1 MKKTILLSLMA
12 SSLLAEDDGVFM
24 SVGYQIGEAAQMVKN
39 TGEIQKVSNAYENLN
54 NLLTRYNELKQTASS
69 TNSSTAQA
77 VDNLKE
83 SASRLKTTPN
93 TANQAVSSA
102 LSSAVAMW
110 QVIAS
115 NLANN
120 SLPTDK
126 YNEINTISQSL
137 QNTLENKNTANNNI
151 TIENDYEQL
160 LTQASTIISTLQS
173 QCPGIDGGNGKP
185 WGINAS
191 GNACNIFGSTF
202 SAINSMINSAKKA
215 AEQAR
220 RTAPE
225 GPNQQSAFNSM
236 INSAKKAAEQA
247 RRTAPEGPN
256 QQSAFTDADFTKN
269 LNQVSSVI
277 NDTISYLKGD
287 NLATIYNT
295 LQKTPDSKGFHSLV
309 SRSSYSYSLNE
320 TKYSE
325 FQTTTKEFG
334 HNPFRSVGLINSQ
347 SNNGAMNGVG
357 VQLGY
362 KQFFGKN
369 KFFGI
374 RYYAFFDYNHAYI
387 KSNFFNSASNVF
399 TYGAGSDLLLNF
411 INGGSDKNRKVS
423 FGIFGGIA
431 LAGTTWLNNQ
441 SANLKI
447 TNSAYSAKINN
458 TNFQFLF
465 NTGLRLQ
472 GIHHGVELGVKIPTI
487 NTNYYSFMGAK
498 LAFRRLYSVYFNYV
512 LAY

>member
-54 NLLTRYNELKQTASS
+54 NLLTRYNELKQTASN

-77 VDNLKE
+77 IDNLKE
-83 SASRLKTTPN
+83 SANRLKTTPN

-120 SLPTDK
+120 SLPTSEYEK
-126 YNEINTISQSL
+126 LKATSQLL
-137 QNTLENKNTANNNI
+137 QNTLENKNTANNNT
-151 TIENDYEQL
+151 TIENDYDQL
-160 LTQASTIISTLQS
+160 LTQAKTIISTLQS

-191 GNACNIFGSTF
+191 GNACNIFGNTF
-202 SAINSMINSAKKA
+202 NAINSMIDSAKKA
-215 AEQAR
+215 AAESR
-220 RTAPE
+220 RTSDPSQ
-225 GPNQQSAFNSM
+225 GTNQPN
-236 INSAKKAAEQA
+236 
-247 RRTAPEGPN
+247 T
-256 QQSAFTDADFTKN
+256 FTNADFNKN

-277 NDTISYLKGD
+277 NDTISYLKGE

-295 LQKTPDSKGFHSLV
+295 LQKTPGSKGFQSLV

-334 HNPFRSVGLINSQ
+334 NNPFRSVGLINSQ

-411 INGGSDKNRKVS
+411 INGGSDKNRKIS

-431 LAGTTWLNNQ
+431 LAGTTWLNSQ
-441 SANLKI
+441 FVNLKTTTSI
-447 TNSAYSAKINN
+447 YSAKINN

>member
-12 SSLLAEDDGVFM
+12 SFLLAEDDGVFM

-54 NLLTRYNELKQTASS
+54 NLLTRYNELKQTASN

-77 VDNLKE
+77 INNLKE
-83 SASRLKTTPN
+83 SANRLKTTPN

-102 LSSAVAMW
+102 LSSAVGMW

-120 SLPTDK
+120 SLPTSEYDK
-126 YNEINTISQSL
+126 INAISQLL
-137 QNTLENKNTANNNI
+137 QNTLENKNNDL
-151 TIENDYEQL
+151 TIGNDYDHL
-160 LTQASTIISTLQS
+160 LTQASTIINTLQS

-191 GNACNIFGSTF
+191 GNACNIFGNTF
-202 SAINSMINSAKKA
+202 NAITSMIDSAKKA
-215 AEQAR
+215 AAESR
-220 RTAPE
+220 RTNDPS
-225 GPNQQSAFNSM
+225 QD
-236 INSAKKAAEQA
+236 
-247 RRTAPEGPN
+247 TN
-256 QQSAFTDADFTKN
+256 QQSAFTDANFTKN

-277 NDTISYLKGD
+277 NDTISYLKGE
-287 NLATIYNT
+287 NLETIYNT
-295 LQKTPDSKGFHSLV
+295 LQKTPGSKGFQSLV

-320 TKYSE
+320 TQYSE

-411 INGGSDKNRKVS
+411 INGGSDKNRKIS

-431 LAGTTWLNNQ
+431 LAGTTWLNSQ

-447 TNSAYSAKINN
+447 TNSAYNAKINN

>member
-12 SSLLAEDDGVFM
+12 SSLLAENDGVFM
-24 SVGYQIGEAAQMVKN
+24 SVGYQIGEAVQQVKN

-54 NLLTRYNELKQTASS
+54 NLLTRYNELKQTASN
-69 TNSSTAQA
+69 TDSSTTQA
-77 VDNLKE
+77 INNLKE

-93 TANQAVSSA
+93 SANQAVSSA
-102 LSSAVAMW
+102 LSSAVGMW

-115 NLANN
+115 NLA
-120 SLPTDK
+120 SGTLPTDK
-126 YNEINTISQSL
+126 YNQINTISQLL
-137 QNTLENKNTANNNI
+137 QNTLENKNNNL
-151 TIENDYEQL
+151 TIADDYDHL

-191 GNACNIFGSTF
+191 GNACAIFGNTF
-202 SAINSMINSAKKA
+202 SAINSMIDSAKKA
-215 AEQAR
+215 AADAR
-220 RTAPE
+220 RTATE
-225 GPNQQSAFNSM
+225 GLNQPN
-236 INSAKKAAEQA
+236 
-247 RRTAPEGPN
+247 
-256 QQSAFTDADFTKN
+256 AFTDADFNKN

-277 NDTISYLKGD
+277 DDTISYLKGD
-287 NLATIYNT
+287 NLETIYNT

-320 TKYSE
+320 TQYSQ

>member
-1 MKKTILLSLMA
+1 MKKTILLSLIA
-12 SSLLAEDDGVFM
+12 SSLLAENDGVFM
-24 SVGYQIGEAAQMVKN
+24 SVGYQIGEAVQQVKN

-54 NLLTRYNELKQTASS
+54 NLLTRYNELKQTASN

-77 VDNLKE
+77 IDNLKE

-93 TANQAVSSA
+93 SANQAVSQA

-110 QVIAS
+110 QVITS
-115 NLANN
+115 NLA
-120 SLPTDK
+120 SGTLPTDK
-126 YNEINTISQSL
+126 YNEINAISQLL
-137 QNTLENKNTANNNI
+137 QNTLENKNNDL
-151 TIENDYEQL
+151 TIANDYEHL
-160 LTQASTIISTLQS
+160 LTQASTIINTLQS

-191 GNACNIFGSTF
+191 GNACAIFGNTF
-202 SAINSMINSAKKA
+202 NAITSMIDSAKKA
-215 AEQAR
+215 AADAR
-220 RTAPE
+220 RTDPE
-225 GPNQQSAFNSM
+225 NPNQ
-236 INSAKKAAEQA
+236 
-247 RRTAPEGPN
+247 P
-256 QQSAFTDADFTKN
+256 SAFTNPDFTKN

-320 TKYSE
+320 TQYSE

>member
-12 SSLLAEDDGVFM
+12 SSLLAENDGVFM

-54 NLLTRYNELKQTASS
+54 NLLTRYNELKQTASN
-69 TNSSTAQA
+69 TDSSTAQA
-77 VDNLKE
+77 INNLKE
-83 SASRLKTTPN
+83 SANRLKTTPN

-110 QVIAS
+110 QVISS

-120 SLPTDK
+120 SLSDSEYEKLKAT
-126 YNEINTISQSL
+126 SQLL
-137 QNTLENKNTANNNI
+137 QNTLENTANNNT
-151 TIENDYEQL
+151 TIENDASKL
-160 LTQASTIISTLQS
+160 LDDAKTIISTLQS

-191 GNACNIFGSTF
+191 GNACTIFGNTF
-202 SAINSMINSAKKA
+202 SAINSMIDSAKKA
-215 AEQAR
+215 AAESRKTNDPSQG
-220 RTAPE
+220 TNQ
-225 GPNQQSAFNSM
+225 PN
-236 INSAKKAAEQA
+236 
-247 RRTAPEGPN
+247 
-256 QQSAFTDADFTKN
+256 AFTNADFNKN

-277 NDTISYLKGD
+277 NDTISYLKGE

-295 LQKTPDSKGFHSLV
+295 LQKTPGSKGFQSLV
-309 SRSSYSYSLNE
+309 SRSSYSYSLNQ
-320 TKYSE
+320 TQYSE

-334 HNPFRSVGLINSQ
+334 NNPFRSVGLINSQ

-411 INGGSDKNRKVS
+411 INGGSDKNRKIS

>member
-39 TGEIQKVSNAYENLN
+39 TGEIQKISNAYENLN
-54 NLLTRYNELKQTASS
+54 NLLTRYNELKQTASN

-77 VDNLKE
+77 IDNLKE
-83 SASRLKTTPN
+83 SANRLKTTPN

-120 SLPTDK
+120 SLSASEYEKLKAT
-126 YNEINTISQSL
+126 SQLL
-137 QNTLENKNTANNNI
+137 QNTLENKNTANNNT
-151 TIENDYEQL
+151 TIENDYGQL
-160 LTQASTIISTLQS
+160 LDDAKTIISTLQS

-191 GNACNIFGSTF
+191 GNACNIFGNTF
-202 SAINSMINSAKKA
+202 NAINSMIDSAKKA
-215 AEQAR
+215 AAGAR
-220 RTAPE
+220 RTSPD
-225 GPNQQSAFNSM
+225 NQNTPTAINPDFN
-236 INSAKKAAEQA
+236 
-247 RRTAPEGPN
+247 
-256 QQSAFTDADFTKN
+256 KN

-277 NDTISYLKGD
+277 NDTISYLKGE

-295 LQKTPDSKGFHSLV
+295 LQKTPGSKGFQSLV

-334 HNPFRSVGLINSQ
+334 NNPFRSVGLINSQ

-411 INGGSDKNRKVS
+411 INGGSDKNRKIS

-431 LAGTTWLNNQ
+431 LAGTTWLNSQ

>member
-12 SSLLAEDDGVFM
+12 SSLLAENDGVFM
-24 SVGYQIGEAAQMVKN
+24 SVGYQIGEAVQQVKN

-54 NLLTRYNELKQTASS
+54 NLLTRYNELKQTASN

-77 VDNLKE
+77 INNLKE

-115 NLANN
+115 NLA
-120 SLPTDK
+120 SGTLPTSE
-126 YNEINTISQSL
+126 YNQINAISQLL
-137 QNTLENKNTANNNI
+137 QNTLEKNNDLK
-151 TIENDYEQL
+151 IENDYEHL
-160 LTQASTIISTLQS
+160 LTQASTIITTLQT

-191 GNACNIFGSTF
+191 GNACTIFGSTF
-202 SAINSMINSAKKA
+202 SAITSMIDSAKKA
-215 AEQAR
+215 AAQSR

-225 GPNQQSAFNSM
+225 GLNQQN
-236 INSAKKAAEQA
+236 
-247 RRTAPEGPN
+247 
-256 QQSAFTDADFTKN
+256 AFTNADFTKN

-277 NDTISYLKGD
+277 DDTISYLKGD

-295 LQKTPDSKGFHSLV
+295 LQKTPDSKGFQSLV

-320 TKYSE
+320 TQYSQ

-431 LAGTTWLNNQ
+431 LAGTTWLNSQ
-441 SANLKI
+441 LVNLKTTTSI
-447 TNSAYSAKINN
+447 YNAKINN

-498 LAFRRLYSVYFNYV
+498 LAYRRLYSVYFNYV

>member
-12 SSLLAEDDGVFM
+12 SSLLAENDGVFM
-24 SVGYQIGEAAQMVKN
+24 SVGYQIGEAVQQVKN

-54 NLLTRYNELKQTASS
+54 NLLTRYNELKQTASN
-69 TNSSTAQA
+69 TDSSTAQA
-77 VDNLKE
+77 INNLKE
-83 SASRLKTTPN
+83 SANRLKTTPN
-93 TANQAVSSA
+93 STNQAVSSA

-115 NLANN
+115 NLANGT
-120 SLPTDK
+120 LPTDK

-137 QNTLENKNTANNNI
+137 QNTLENKNTANNNT
-151 TIENDYEQL
+151 TIENDYDQL
-160 LTQASTIISTLQS
+160 LTQASTIINTLQS

-191 GNACNIFGSTF
+191 GNACNIFGNTF
-202 SAINSMINSAKKA
+202 NAITSMIDSAKKA
-215 AEQAR
+215 AAESR
-220 RTAPE
+220 RTNDPSQ
-225 GPNQQSAFNSM
+225 GTNQPN
-236 INSAKKAAEQA
+236 
-247 RRTAPEGPN
+247 T
-256 QQSAFTDADFTKN
+256 FTDADFNKN

-277 NDTISYLKGD
+277 NDTISYLKGE

-295 LQKTPDSKGFHSLV
+295 LQKTPGSKGFQSLV

-320 TKYSE
+320 TQYSE

-334 HNPFRSVGLINSQ
+334 NNPFRSVGLINSQ

-411 INGGSDKNRKVS
+411 INGGSNQNRKVS

-431 LAGTTWLNNQ
+431 LAGTTWLNSQ
-441 SANLKI
+441 SVNLKTTTSI
-447 TNSAYSAKINN
+447 YNAKINN

>member
-1 MKKTILLSLMA
+1 MKKTILLPLMA
-12 SSLLAEDDGVFM
+12 SSLLAENDGVFM
-24 SVGYQIGEAAQMVKN
+24 SVGYQIGEAVQQVKN

-54 NLLTRYNELKQTASS
+54 NLLTRYNELKQTASN
-69 TNSSTAQA
+69 TNSSTTQA
-77 VDNLKE
+77 IDNLKE

-102 LSSAVAMW
+102 LSSAVGMW
-110 QVIAS
+110 QVVAS

-120 SLPTDK
+120 SLPTSEYEK
-126 YNEINTISQSL
+126 LKATSQLL
-137 QNTLENKNTANNNI
+137 QNTLENKNNDL
-151 TIENDYEQL
+151 TIRNDYEHL

-191 GNACNIFGSTF
+191 GNACTIFGNTF
-202 SAINSMINSAKKA
+202 NAITSMIDSAKKA
-215 AEQAR
+215 AEQFR
-220 RTAPE
+220 RTDPSQGA
-225 GPNQQSAFNSM
+225 
-236 INSAKKAAEQA
+236 
-247 RRTAPEGPN
+247 N
-256 QQSAFTDADFTKN
+256 QQSAFTDANFTKN

-277 NDTISYLKGD
+277 NDTISYLKGE
-287 NLATIYNT
+287 NLETIYNT
-295 LQKTPDSKGFHSLV
+295 LQKTPGSKGLNLV

-320 TKYSE
+320 TQYSQ

-441 SANLKI
+441 SANLKTTTSI
-447 TNSAYSAKINN
+447 YNAKINN

>member
-1 MKKTILLSLMA
+1 MKKTILLSLMV
-12 SSLLAEDDGVFM
+12 SSLFAEDDGAYM

-69 TNSSTAQA
+69 TNSSTTQA
-77 VDNLKE
+77 IDNLEK
-83 SASRLKTTPN
+83 SASRLKMTPN

-102 LSSAVAMW
+102 LSSAVGMW

-120 SLPTDK
+120 SLSTSEYEK
-126 YNEINTISQSL
+126 LKATSQLL
-137 QNTLENKNTANNNI
+137 QNTLENKNNELK
-151 TIENDYEQL
+151 IENDYDQL
-160 LTQASTIISTLQS
+160 LTQASTIINTLQS
-173 QCPGIDGGNGKP
+173 QCPGVDGGNGKP

-191 GNACNIFGSTF
+191 GNACAIFGNTF
-202 SAINSMINSAKKA
+202 NAINSMIDSAKKA
-215 AEQAR
+215 AAEAR
-220 RTAPE
+220 RTSPE
-225 GPNQQSAFNSM
+225 GPNQQN
-236 INSAKKAAEQA
+236 
-247 RRTAPEGPN
+247 
-256 QQSAFTDADFTKN
+256 AFTNADFNKN

-287 NLATIYNT
+287 NLETIYNT
-295 LQKTPDSKGFHSLV
+295 IQKTPNSKGFQSLV

-320 TKYSE
+320 TQYSQ

-374 RYYAFFDYNHAYI
+374 RYYGFFDYNYAYI

-411 INGGSDKNRKVS
+411 INGGSDRNRKVS

-472 GIHHGVELGVKIPTI
+472 GIHHGIELGVKIPTI

-498 LAFRRLYSVYFNYV
+498 LAYRRLYSLYLNYV

>member
-1 MKKTILLSLMA
+1 MKKTILLSLVA
-12 SSLLAEDDGVFM
+12 SSLFAENDGVFM

-39 TGEIQKVSNAYENLN
+39 TGEIQKLSDTYENLD
-54 NLLTRYNELKQTASS
+54 NLLTRYNELKQTATNTDSS
-69 TNSSTAQA
+69 TTQA
-77 VDNLKE
+77 INNLKE
-83 SASRLKTTPN
+83 SADRLKTTPN

-102 LSSAVAMW
+102 LSSAVGMW

-115 NLANN
+115 NLA
-120 SLPTDK
+120 SGTLPTSE
-126 YNEINTISQSL
+126 YNKINAISQLL
-137 QNTLENKNTANNNI
+137 QNTLENKSNDLK
-151 TIENDYEQL
+151 IENDYDKL
-160 LTQASTIISTLQS
+160 LTDAKTIINTLQS
-173 QCPGIDGGNGKP
+173 QCPGVDGGNGAP

-191 GNACNIFGSTF
+191 GNACNIFGNTF
-202 SAINSMINSAKKA
+202 SAINSMIDSAKEA
-215 AEQAR
+215 AAQAR
-220 RTAPE
+220 RNNPE
-225 GPNQQSAFNSM
+225 GPNQQN
-236 INSAKKAAEQA
+236 
-247 RRTAPEGPN
+247 
-256 QQSAFTDADFTKN
+256 AFTNADFTKN

-287 NLATIYNT
+287 NLETIYNT
-295 LQKTPDSKGFHSLV
+295 IQKSPNSKGFQSLV

-320 TKYSE
+320 TQYSQ

-347 SNNGAMNGVG
+347 TNNGAMNGVG

-411 INGGSDKNRKVS
+411 INGGSDQNRKIS

-431 LAGTTWLNNQ
+431 LAGTTWLNSQ
-441 SANLKI
+441 FVNLKTT
-447 TNSAYSAKINN
+447 TNIYSAKINN

-472 GIHHGVELGVKIPTI
+472 GIHHGIELGVKIPTI
-487 NTNYYSFMGAK
+487 NTNYYSFLGAK
-498 LAFRRLYSVYFNYV
+498 LAYRRLYSVYLNYF

>member
-12 SSLLAEDDGVFM
+12 SSLFAEDDGAFM
-24 SVGYQIGEAAQMVKN
+24 SVGYQIGEAVQMVKN

-54 NLLTRYNELKQTASS
+54 NLLTRYNELKQTASN
-69 TNSSTAQA
+69 TDSSTTQA
-77 VDNLKE
+77 IDNLKE

-93 TANQAVSSA
+93 TAKEAVSSA
-102 LSSAVAMW
+102 LSSAVGMW

-115 NLANN
+115 NLA
-120 SLPTDK
+120 SGTLPTDK
-126 YNEINTISQSL
+126 YNQINAISQLL
-137 QNTLENKNTANNNI
+137 QNTLENKNNDLK
-151 TIENDYEQL
+151 IENDYDHL
-160 LTQASTIISTLQS
+160 LTQASTIITTLQS
-173 QCPGIDGGNGKP
+173 QCPGVDGGNGKP

-191 GNACNIFGSTF
+191 GNACAIFGNTF
-202 SAINSMINSAKKA
+202 SAINSMIDSAKKA
-215 AEQAR
+215 A
-220 RTAPE
+220 
-225 GPNQQSAFNSM
+225 
-236 INSAKKAAEQA
+236 AEA

-256 QQSAFTDADFTKN
+256 QQSAFTNTDFNKN

-287 NLATIYNT
+287 NLETIYNT
-295 LQKTPDSKGFHSLV
+295 IQKTPNSKGFHSLV

-320 TKYSE
+320 TQYSQ

-374 RYYAFFDYNHAYI
+374 RYYAFFDYNYAYI

-399 TYGAGSDLLLNF
+399 TYGASSDLLLNF

-441 SANLKI
+441 SANLKT

-472 GIHHGVELGVKIPTI
+472 GIHHGIELGVKIPTI

-498 LAFRRLYSVYFNYV
+498 LAYRRLYSLYLNYV

>member
-1 MKKTILLSLMA
+1 MKKKILLSLMA
-12 SSLLAEDDGVFM
+12 SSLLAENDGVFM

-54 NLLTRYNELKQTASS
+54 NLLTRYNELKQTASN
-69 TNSSTAQA
+69 TNSNTAQA
-77 VDNLKE
+77 INNLKE

-93 TANQAVSSA
+93 SANQAVSSA
-102 LSSAVAMW
+102 LSSAVGMW

-115 NLANN
+115 NLA
-120 SLPTDK
+120 SGTLPTSE
-126 YNEINTISQSL
+126 YNQINAISQLL
-137 QNTLENKNTANNNI
+137 QNTLENKNNNL
-151 TIENDYEQL
+151 TIANDYDQL

-191 GNACNIFGSTF
+191 GNACAIFGNTF
-202 SAINSMINSAKKA
+202 NAINSMIDSAKKA
-215 AEQAR
+215 AAEAR
-220 RTAPE
+220 RT
-225 GPNQQSAFNSM
+225 GPDNQNTPTA
-236 INSAKKAAEQA
+236 IN
-247 RRTAPEGPN
+247 
-256 QQSAFTDADFTKN
+256 ADFNKN

-295 LQKTPDSKGFHSLV
+295 LQKTPDSKGFQSLV

-320 TKYSE
+320 TQYSE

-347 SNNGAMNGVG
+347 INNGAMNGVG

-431 LAGTTWLNNQ
+431 LAGTTWLNSQ
-441 SANLKI
+441 LVNLKTTTSI
-447 TNSAYSAKINN
+447 YNAKINN

-498 LAFRRLYSVYFNYV
+498 LAYRRLYSVYFNYV

>member
-1 MKKTILLSLMA
+1 MKKTILLPLMA
-12 SSLLAEDDGVFM
+12 SSLLAENDGVFM
-24 SVGYQIGEAAQMVKN
+24 SVGYQIGEAVQQVKN

-54 NLLTRYNELKQTASS
+54 NLLTRYNELKQTASN
-69 TNSSTAQA
+69 TNSSTTQA
-77 VDNLKE
+77 IDNLKE
-83 SASRLKTTPN
+83 SASRLKTNPN

-115 NLANN
+115 NLANGT
-120 SLPTDK
+120 LPTDK
-126 YNEINTISQSL
+126 YNEINAISQLL
-137 QNTLENKNTANNNI
+137 QNTLENKNTANNNT
-151 TIENDYEQL
+151 TIDNDYDQL
-160 LTQASTIISTLQS
+160 LGQASTIISTLQS

-191 GNACNIFGSTF
+191 GNACAIFGNTF
-202 SAINSMINSAKKA
+202 SAINSMIDSAKKA
-215 AEQAR
+215 AAEAR
-220 RTAPE
+220 RTNDPSQGA
-225 GPNQQSAFNSM
+225 NQQNAFN
-236 INSAKKAAEQA
+236 N
-247 RRTAPEGPN
+247 
-256 QQSAFTDADFTKN
+256 ADFNKN

-295 LQKTPDSKGFHSLV
+295 FQKTPGSKGFQGLV

-320 TKYSE
+320 TKYSQ

-441 SANLKI
+441 SANLKTTTSI
-447 TNSAYSAKINN
+447 YSAKINN

-498 LAFRRLYSVYFNYV
+498 LAYRRLYSVYFNYV

>member
-24 SVGYQIGEAAQMVKN
+24 SVGYQIGEAVQQVKN

-54 NLLTRYNELKQTASS
+54 NLLTRYNELKQTASN
-69 TNSSTAQA
+69 TDSSTAQA
-77 VDNLKE
+77 IDNLKE

-102 LSSAVAMW
+102 LSSAVGMW

-120 SLPTDK
+120 SLSTSEYDK
-126 YNEINTISQSL
+126 INAISQLL
-137 QNTLENKNTANNNI
+137 QNTLENKNNDL
-151 TIENDYEQL
+151 TIGNDYEHL
-160 LTQASTIISTLQS
+160 LTQAGTIITTLQS
-173 QCPGIDGGNGKP
+173 QCPSVDGGNGKP

-191 GNACNIFGSTF
+191 GNACAIFGNTF
-202 SAINSMINSAKKA
+202 NAITSMIDSAKKA
-215 AEQAR
+215 AAEAR

-225 GPNQQSAFNSM
+225 SPNQQSAFN
-236 INSAKKAAEQA
+236 N
-247 RRTAPEGPN
+247 
-256 QQSAFTDADFTKN
+256 ADFTKN

-287 NLATIYNT
+287 NLETIYNT
-295 LQKTPDSKGFHSLV
+295 IQKTPNSKGFQSLV

-320 TKYSE
+320 TQYSQ

-374 RYYAFFDYNHAYI
+374 RYYGFFDYNYAYI

-411 INGGSDKNRKVS
+411 INGGSDRNRKVS

-472 GIHHGVELGVKIPTI
+472 GIHHGIELGVKIPTI

-498 LAFRRLYSVYFNYV
+498 LAYRRLYSLYLNYV

>member
-12 SSLLAEDDGVFM
+12 SSLLAEDDGAYM

-54 NLLTRYNELKQTASS
+54 NLLTRYNELKQTASN
-69 TNSSTAQA
+69 TDSSTAQA
-77 VDNLKE
+77 IDNLKE

-102 LSSAVAMW
+102 LSSAVGMW

-120 SLPTDK
+120 SLSTSEYDK
-126 YNEINTISQSL
+126 INAISQLL
-137 QNTLENKNTANNNI
+137 QNTLENKNNDLK
-151 TIENDYEQL
+151 IENDYDHL
-160 LTQASTIISTLQS
+160 LTQASTIINTLQS

-191 GNACNIFGSTF
+191 GNACNIFGNTF
-202 SAINSMINSAKKA
+202 SAINSMIDSAKKA
-215 AEQAR
+215 AAEAR
-220 RTAPE
+220 RTDPSQ
-225 GPNQQSAFNSM
+225 PQNQQN
-236 INSAKKAAEQA
+236 
-247 RRTAPEGPN
+247 
-256 QQSAFTDADFTKN
+256 AFTNADFNKN

-287 NLATIYNT
+287 NLETIYNT
-295 LQKTPDSKGFHSLV
+295 IQKTPNSKGFQSLV

-320 TKYSE
+320 TQYSQ

-374 RYYAFFDYNHAYI
+374 RYYGFFDYNYAYI

-411 INGGSDKNRKVS
+411 INGGSDRNRKVS

-472 GIHHGVELGVKIPTI
+472 GIHHGIELGVKIPTI

-498 LAFRRLYSVYFNYV
+498 LAYRRLYSLYLNYV

>member
-1 MKKTILLSLMA
+1 MKKTILLSLVA
-12 SSLLAEDDGVFM
+12 SSLFAENDGVFM

-39 TGEIQKVSNAYENLN
+39 TGEIQKLSDTYENLD
-54 NLLTRYNELKQTASS
+54 NLLTRYNELKQTATNTDSS
-69 TNSSTAQA
+69 TTQA
-77 VDNLKE
+77 INNLKQ
-83 SASRLKTTPN
+83 SADRLKTTPN

-102 LSSAVAMW
+102 LSSAVGMW

-115 NLANN
+115 NLA
-120 SLPTDK
+120 SGTLPTNK
-126 YNEINTISQSL
+126 YNEINAISQLL
-137 QNTLENKNTANNNI
+137 QNTLENKNNNL
-151 TIENDYEQL
+151 TIANDYEHL
-160 LTQASTIISTLQS
+160 LSQAKTIISTLQS
-173 QCPGIDGGNGKP
+173 QCPGVDGGNGTP

-191 GNACNIFGSTF
+191 GNACNIFNNTF
-202 SAINSMINSAKKA
+202 NAINSMIDSAKEA
-215 AEQAR
+215 AAKAR
-220 RTAPE
+220 RDNPE
-225 GPNQQSAFNSM
+225 NPNQQSTA
-236 INSAKKAAEQA
+236 IN
-247 RRTAPEGPN
+247 P
-256 QQSAFTDADFTKN
+256 DFTKN

-320 TKYSE
+320 TQYSQ

-347 SNNGAMNGVG
+347 TNNGAMNGVG

-411 INGGSDKNRKVS
+411 INGGSDQNRKVS

-431 LAGTTWLNNQ
+431 LAGTTWLNSQ
-441 SANLKI
+441 FVNLKTT
-447 TNSAYSAKINN
+447 TNIYNAKINN

-472 GIHHGVELGVKIPTI
+472 GIHHGIELGVKIPTI
-487 NTNYYSFMGAK
+487 NTNYYSFLGAK
-498 LAFRRLYSVYFNYV
+498 LAYRRLYSVYLNYV

>member
-12 SSLLAEDDGVFM
+12 SSLLAENDGVFM
-24 SVGYQIGEAAQMVKN
+24 SVGYQIGEAVQQVKN

-54 NLLTRYNELKQTASS
+54 NLLTRYNELKQTASN

-77 VDNLKE
+77 INNLKE
-83 SASRLKTTPN
+83 SANRLKTTPN
-93 TANQAVSSA
+93 SANQAVSSA
-102 LSSAVAMW
+102 LSSAVGMW

-115 NLANN
+115 NLANGT
-120 SLPTDK
+120 LPTDK
-126 YNEINTISQSL
+126 YNQINAISQLL
-137 QNTLENKNTANNNI
+137 QNTLENKNNEL
-151 TIENDYEQL
+151 TIGNDYDQL
-160 LTQASTIISTLQS
+160 LTQASAIISTLQS

-191 GNACNIFGSTF
+191 GNACTIFGNTF
-202 SAINSMINSAKKA
+202 NAINSMISSAKEA
-215 AEQAR
+215 AAQSR
-220 RTAPE
+220 RTNPE
-225 GPNQQSAFNSM
+225 NLNQPN
-236 INSAKKAAEQA
+236 
-247 RRTAPEGPN
+247 
-256 QQSAFTDADFTKN
+256 AFTNADFNKN

-287 NLATIYNT
+287 NLETIYNT

-320 TKYSE
+320 TQYSQ

-423 FGIFGGIA
+423 FWHFWRHRISGNDMA
-431 LAGTTWLNNQ
+431 
-441 SANLKI
+441 
-447 TNSAYSAKINN
+447 
-458 TNFQFLF
+458 
-465 NTGLRLQ
+465 
-472 GIHHGVELGVKIPTI
+472 
-487 NTNYYSFMGAK
+487 
-498 LAFRRLYSVYFNYV
+498 
-512 LAY
+512 

>member
-1 MKKTILLSLMA
+1 MKKTILLSLMI
-12 SSLLAEDDGVFM
+12 SSLFAEDDGAYM

-54 NLLTRYNELKQTASS
+54 NLLTRYNELKQTASN
-69 TNSSTAQA
+69 TDSSTAQA
-77 VDNLKE
+77 IDNLKE

-102 LSSAVAMW
+102 LSSAVGMW

-126 YNEINTISQSL
+126 YNEINAISQLL
-137 QNTLENKNTANNNI
+137 QNTLENKNNDL
-151 TIENDYEQL
+151 TIGNDYDHL
-160 LTQASTIISTLQS
+160 LTQASTIINTLQT

-191 GNACNIFGSTF
+191 GNACTIFGSTF
-202 SAINSMINSAKKA
+202 NAITSMIDSAKKA
-215 AEQAR
+215 AAESR
-220 RTAPE
+220 RT
-225 GPNQQSAFNSM
+225 GPDNQNTPTA
-236 INSAKKAAEQA
+236 IN
-247 RRTAPEGPN
+247 P
-256 QQSAFTDADFTKN
+256 DFTKN

-320 TKYSE
+320 TQYSQ

-441 SANLKI
+441 SANLKT
-447 TNSAYSAKINN
+447 TNSTYSAKINN

-472 GIHHGVELGVKIPTI
+472 GIHHGIELGVKIPTI

-498 LAFRRLYSVYFNYV
+498 LTYRRLYSLYLNYV

>member
-12 SSLLAEDDGVFM
+12 SSLLAENDGVFM
-24 SVGYQIGEAAQMVKN
+24 SVGYQIGEAVQMVKN

-54 NLLTRYNELKQTASS
+54 NLLTRYNELKQTASN
-69 TNSSTAQA
+69 TDSSTAQA
-77 VDNLKE
+77 IDNLKE
-83 SASRLKTTPN
+83 SANRLKTTPN
-93 TANQAVSSA
+93 NANQAVSSA
-102 LSSAVAMW
+102 LSSAVGMW

-115 NLANN
+115 NLANGT
-120 SLPTDK
+120 LPASEYKKLKAT
-126 YNEINTISQSL
+126 SQLL
-137 QNTLENKNTANNNI
+137 QNTLENKNTANNNT
-151 TIENDYEQL
+151 TIENDYDQL
-160 LTQASTIISTLQS
+160 LTQAKTIISTLQS

-191 GNACNIFGSTF
+191 GNACTIFGNTF
-202 SAINSMINSAKKA
+202 NAINSMIDSAKKA
-215 AEQAR
+215 AEQFR
-220 RTAPE
+220 RTD
-225 GPNQQSAFNSM
+225 PNQP
-236 INSAKKAAEQA
+236 K
-247 RRTAPEGPN
+247 N
-256 QQSAFTDADFTKN
+256 QQNASPVIDDNFTKN

-295 LQKTPDSKGFHSLV
+295 LQKTPGSKGFQSLV

-334 HNPFRSVGLINSQ
+334 NNPFRSVGLINSQ

-411 INGGSDKNRKVS
+411 INGGSDKNRKIS

-431 LAGTTWLNNQ
+431 LAGTTWLNSQ

>member
-12 SSLLAEDDGVFM
+12 SSLLAENDGVFM
-24 SVGYQIGEAAQMVKN
+24 SVGYQIGEAVQQVKN

-54 NLLTRYNELKQTASS
+54 NLLTRYNELKQTASN

-77 VDNLKE
+77 INNLKE

-102 LSSAVAMW
+102 LSSAVGMW

-115 NLANN
+115 NLANGT
-120 SLPTDK
+120 LPTSEYEK
-126 YNEINTISQSL
+126 LKATSQLL
-137 QNTLENKNTANNNI
+137 QNTLENKNNNL
-151 TIENDYEQL
+151 TIGNDYEQL
-160 LTQASTIISTLQS
+160 LTQASTIINTLQN

-191 GNACNIFGSTF
+191 GNACNIFGNTF
-202 SAINSMINSAKKA
+202 SAITSMIDSAKKA
-215 AEQAR
+215 AAESR
-220 RTAPE
+220 RTNDPSQDT
-225 GPNQQSAFNSM
+225 NQQSV
-236 INSAKKAAEQA
+236 
-247 RRTAPEGPN
+247 
-256 QQSAFTDADFTKN
+256 FTDANFTKN

-277 NDTISYLKGD
+277 NDTISYLKGE

-295 LQKTPDSKGFHSLV
+295 LQKTPGSKGFQSLV

-320 TKYSE
+320 TQYSE

-334 HNPFRSVGLINSQ
+334 NNPFRSVGLINSQ

-411 INGGSDKNRKVS
+411 INGGSDKNRKIS

-431 LAGTTWLNNQ
+431 LAGTTWLNSQ
-441 SANLKI
+441 FVNLKTTTSI
-447 TNSAYSAKINN
+447 YNAKINN

>member
-1 MKKTILLSLMA
+1 MKKTILLPLMA
-12 SSLLAEDDGVFM
+12 SSLLAENDGVFM
-24 SVGYQIGEAAQMVKN
+24 SVGYQIGEAVQQVKN

-54 NLLTRYNELKQTASS
+54 NLLTRYNELKQTASN

-77 VDNLKE
+77 IDNLKE

-93 TANQAVSSA
+93 SANQAVSSA
-102 LSSAVAMW
+102 LSSAVGMW

-115 NLANN
+115 NLA
-120 SLPTDK
+120 SGTLPTDK
-126 YNEINTISQSL
+126 YNQINAISQLL
-137 QNTLENKNTANNNI
+137 QNTLENKNNDLK
-151 TIENDYEQL
+151 IENDYDHL
-160 LTQASTIISTLQS
+160 LGQAKTIINTLQS

-191 GNACNIFGSTF
+191 GNACAIFGNTF
-202 SAINSMINSAKKA
+202 SAINSMINSAKEAA
-215 AEQAR
+215 AEAR
-220 RTAPE
+220 RTGPE
-225 GPNQQSAFNSM
+225 GPNQL
-236 INSAKKAAEQA
+236 
-247 RRTAPEGPN
+247 
-256 QQSAFTDADFTKN
+256 SAFTNADFTKN

-320 TKYSE
+320 TQYSQ

-347 SNNGAMNGVG
+347 INNGAMNGVG

-423 FGIFGGIA
+423 FGIFGGIV
-431 LAGTTWLNNQ
+431 LAGTTWLNSQ
-441 SANLKI
+441 LVNLKTTTSI
-447 TNSAYSAKINN
+447 YNAKINN

-498 LAFRRLYSVYFNYV
+498 LAYRRLYSVYFNYV

>member
-1 MKKTILLSLMA
+1 MKKTILLSLMV

-54 NLLTRYNELKQTASS
+54 NLLTRYNELKQTASN
-69 TNSSTAQA
+69 TDSSTAQA
-77 VDNLKE
+77 IDNLKE

-93 TANQAVSSA
+93 SANQAVSSA
-102 LSSAVAMW
+102 LSSAVAVW

-115 NLANN
+115 NLANGT
-120 SLPTDK
+120 LPTDK
-126 YNEINTISQSL
+126 YNEINAISQSL
-137 QNTLENKNTANNNI
+137 QNTLENKNNDL
-151 TIENDYEQL
+151 TIGNDYEHL
-160 LTQASTIISTLQS
+160 LTQASTIINTLQS

-191 GNACNIFGSTF
+191 GNACNIFGNTF
-202 SAINSMINSAKKA
+202 SAINSMIDSAKEA
-215 AEQAR
+215 AKESR
-220 RTAPE
+220 RTDPE
-225 GPNQQSAFNSM
+225 KPNQ
-236 INSAKKAAEQA
+236 
-247 RRTAPEGPN
+247 PN
-256 QQSAFTDADFTKN
+256 AFTNADFNKN
-269 LNQVSSVI
+269 LNEVSSVI

-295 LQKTPDSKGFHSLV
+295 LQKTPDSKGFQSLV

-320 TKYSE
+320 TQYSE

-334 HNPFRSVGLINSQ
+334 LNPFRSVGLINSQ

-399 TYGAGSDLLLNF
+399 TYGASSDLLLNF
-411 INGGSDKNRKVS
+411 INGGSDKNRKIS

-431 LAGTTWLNNQ
+431 LAGTTWLNSQ
-441 SANLKI
+441 FVNLKTTTSI
-447 TNSAYSAKINN
+447 YNAKINN

>member
-12 SSLLAEDDGVFM
+12 SSLFAEDDGAYM

-77 VDNLKE
+77 IDNLKQ
-83 SASRLKTTPN
+83 SADRLKTTPN

-102 LSSAVAMW
+102 LSSAVGMW

-115 NLANN
+115 NLA
-120 SLPTDK
+120 SGTLPTSE
-126 YNEINTISQSL
+126 YNKINAFSQLL
-137 QNTLENKNTANNNI
+137 QNTLENKSNDLK
-151 TIENDYEQL
+151 IENDYEHL

-173 QCPGIDGGNGKP
+173 QCPGVDGGNGTP

-191 GNACNIFGSTF
+191 GNACNIFGNTF
-202 SAINSMINSAKKA
+202 NAINSMINSAKEA
-215 AEQAR
+215 AAQSR
-220 RTAPE
+220 RTDPE
-225 GPNQQSAFNSM
+225 NPNTPTA
-236 INSAKKAAEQA
+236 IN
-247 RRTAPEGPN
+247 
-256 QQSAFTDADFTKN
+256 ADFTKN

-287 NLATIYNT
+287 NLETIYNT
-295 LQKTPDSKGFHSLV
+295 IQKSPNSKGFQSLV

-320 TKYSE
+320 TQYSQ

-347 SNNGAMNGVG
+347 TNNGAMNGVG

-411 INGGSDKNRKVS
+411 INGGSDRNRKVS

-447 TNSAYSAKINN
+447 TTSAYSAKINN

-472 GIHHGVELGVKIPTI
+472 GIHHGIELGVKIPTI

-498 LAFRRLYSVYFNYV
+498 LAYRRLYSLYLNYV

>member
-1 MKKTILLSLMA
+1 MKKTILLPLMA
-12 SSLLAEDDGVFM
+12 SSLLAENDGVFM
-24 SVGYQIGEAAQMVKN
+24 SVGYQIGEAAQIVKN

-54 NLLTRYNELKQTASS
+54 NLLTRYNELKQTASN

-77 VDNLKE
+77 IDNLKE

-93 TANQAVSSA
+93 SANQAVSQA
-102 LSSAVAMW
+102 LSSAVGMW

-115 NLANN
+115 NLANGT
-120 SLPTDK
+120 LPTNEYDK
-126 YNEINTISQSL
+126 INAISQLL
-137 QNTLENKNTANNNI
+137 QNTLENKNNNL
-151 TIENDYEQL
+151 TIENDYEHL
-160 LTQASTIISTLQS
+160 LGQASTIINTLQS
-173 QCPGIDGGNGKP
+173 QCPRIDGGNGKP

-191 GNACNIFGSTF
+191 GNACNIFGDTF
-202 SAINSMINSAKKA
+202 NAITSMIDSAKKA
-215 AEQAR
+215 AAQSR
-220 RTAPE
+220 RTSPE
-225 GPNQQSAFNSM
+225 NPNQQN
-236 INSAKKAAEQA
+236 
-247 RRTAPEGPN
+247 T
-256 QQSAFTDADFTKN
+256 FTNADFNKN

-295 LQKTPDSKGFHSLV
+295 LQKTPNSKGFHSLV

-320 TKYSE
+320 TQYSQ

-347 SNNGAMNGVG
+347 SDNGAMNGVG

-411 INGGSDKNRKVS
+411 INGGSDKNRKIS

-431 LAGTTWLNNQ
+431 LAGTTWLNSQ
-441 SANLKI
+441 FVNLKTTTSI
-447 TNSAYSAKINN
+447 YNAKINN

-472 GIHHGVELGVKIPTI
+472 GIYHGVELGVKIPTI

-498 LAFRRLYSVYFNYV
+498 LAYRRLYSVYFNYV

>member
-1 MKKTILLSLMA
+1 MKKTILLSLMV
-12 SSLLAEDDGVFM
+12 SSLLAENDGVFM
-24 SVGYQIGEAAQMVKN
+24 SVGYQIGEAVQQVKN

-54 NLLTRYNELKQTASS
+54 NLLTRYNELKQTASN
-69 TNSSTAQA
+69 TDSSTAQA
-77 VDNLKE
+77 IDNLKE
-83 SASRLKTTPN
+83 SANRLKTTPN
-93 TANQAVSSA
+93 SANQAVSSA

-120 SLPTDK
+120 SLPTNE
-126 YNEINTISQSL
+126 YNKINAISQSL
-137 QNTLENKNTANNNI
+137 QNTLENKNTANNNT
-151 TIENDYEQL
+151 TIENDYDHL
-160 LTQASTIISTLQS
+160 LTQASTIINTLQS

-191 GNACNIFGSTF
+191 GNACNIFGNTF
-202 SAINSMINSAKKA
+202 SAINSMIDSAKKA
-215 AEQAR
+215 AKQFR
-220 RTAPE
+220 RTDPSQ
-225 GPNQQSAFNSM
+225 PNQ
-236 INSAKKAAEQA
+236 
-247 RRTAPEGPN
+247 PN
-256 QQSAFTDADFTKN
+256 TFTDADFNKN

-277 NDTISYLKGD
+277 NDTISYLKGE

-295 LQKTPDSKGFHSLV
+295 LQKTPGSKGFQSLV

-320 TKYSE
+320 TQYSE

-334 HNPFRSVGLINSQ
+334 NNPFRSVGLINSQ

-399 TYGAGSDLLLNF
+399 TYGAGSDLLLNL
-411 INGGSDKNRKVS
+411 INGGSNQNRKIS

-431 LAGTTWLNNQ
+431 LAGTTWLNSQ
-441 SANLKI
+441 FVNLKTTTSI
-447 TNSAYSAKINN
+447 YNAKINN

>member
-12 SSLLAEDDGVFM
+12 SSLLAENDGVFM
-24 SVGYQIGEAAQMVKN
+24 SVGYQIGEAVQQVKN

-54 NLLTRYNELKQTASS
+54 NLLTRYNELKQTASN
-69 TNSSTAQA
+69 TNSNTTQA
-77 VDNLKE
+77 IDNLKE

-93 TANQAVSSA
+93 SANQAVSSA
-102 LSSAVAMW
+102 LSSAVGMW

-115 NLANN
+115 NLANGT
-120 SLPTDK
+120 LPTSEYDK
-126 YNEINTISQSL
+126 INAISQLL
-137 QNTLENKNTANNNI
+137 QNTLENKNNNL
-151 TIENDYEQL
+151 TIENDYDQL
-160 LTQASTIISTLQS
+160 LTQASTIITTLQS

-191 GNACNIFGSTF
+191 GNACTIFGNTF
-202 SAINSMINSAKKA
+202 NAINSMIDSAKEA
-215 AEQAR
+215 AKQSR
-220 RTAPE
+220 RTDPE
-225 GPNQQSAFNSM
+225 SPNQ
-236 INSAKKAAEQA
+236 
-247 RRTAPEGPN
+247 P
-256 QQSAFTDADFTKN
+256 SAFTNADFTKS

-277 NDTISYLKGD
+277 DDTISYLKGD

-320 TKYSE
+320 TQYSQ

-431 LAGTTWLNNQ
+431 LAGTTWLNSQ
-441 SANLKI
+441 LVNLKTTTSI
-447 TNSAYSAKINN
+447 YNAKINN

-498 LAFRRLYSVYFNYV
+498 LAYRRLYSVYFNYV

>member
-1 MKKTILLSLMA
+1 MKKTILLPLMA
-12 SSLLAEDDGVFM
+12 SSLLAENDGVFM
-24 SVGYQIGEAAQMVKN
+24 SVGYQIGEAVQQAKN

-54 NLLTRYNELKQTASS
+54 NLLTRYNELKQTASN
-69 TNSSTAQA
+69 TNSSTTQA
-77 VDNLKE
+77 IDNLKE

-93 TANQAVSSA
+93 TANQAVSQA
-102 LSSAVAMW
+102 LSSAVGMW

-120 SLPTDK
+120 SLSTSE
-126 YNEINTISQSL
+126 YNQINAISQVL
-137 QNTLENKNTANNNI
+137 QNTLENKNNDL
-151 TIENDYEQL
+151 TIGNDYDHL
-160 LTQASTIISTLQS
+160 LTQASTIINTLQS

-191 GNACNIFGSTF
+191 GNACNIFGNTF
-202 SAINSMINSAKKA
+202 SAINSMIDSAKEA
-215 AEQAR
+215 AKQAR
-220 RTAPE
+220 RTDPE
-225 GPNQQSAFNSM
+225 SPNQ
-236 INSAKKAAEQA
+236 
-247 RRTAPEGPN
+247 P
-256 QQSAFTDADFTKN
+256 SAFTNADFTNN

-320 TKYSE
+320 TQYSQ

-347 SNNGAMNGVG
+347 INNGAMNGVG

-431 LAGTTWLNNQ
+431 LAGTTWLNSQ
-441 SANLKI
+441 LVNLKTTTSI
-447 TNSAYSAKINN
+447 YNAKINN

-498 LAFRRLYSVYFNYV
+498 LAYRRLYSLYLNYV

>member
-54 NLLTRYNELKQTASS
+54 NLLTRYNELKQTASN
-69 TNSSTAQA
+69 TDSSTAQA
-77 VDNLKE
+77 INNLKE
-83 SASRLKTTPN
+83 SANRLKTTPN

-120 SLPTDK
+120 SLSASEYEKLKAT
-126 YNEINTISQSL
+126 SQLL
-137 QNTLENKNTANNNI
+137 QNTLENKNNELK
-151 TIENDYEQL
+151 IENDYDQL
-160 LTQASTIISTLQS
+160 LTQASTIINTLQS

-191 GNACNIFGSTF
+191 GNACNIFGNTF
-202 SAINSMINSAKKA
+202 NAITSMIDSAKKA
-215 AEQAR
+215 AAESR
-220 RTAPE
+220 RTNDPSQ
-225 GPNQQSAFNSM
+225 GTNQQN
-236 INSAKKAAEQA
+236 
-247 RRTAPEGPN
+247 
-256 QQSAFTDADFTKN
+256 AFTNADFNKN
-269 LNQVSSVI
+269 LKEVSSVI
-277 NDTISYLKGD
+277 NNTISYLKGE

-295 LQKTPDSKGFHSLV
+295 LQKTPGSKGFQSLV

-320 TKYSE
+320 TQYSE

-399 TYGAGSDLLLNF
+399 TYGAGSDLLLNL
-411 INGGSDKNRKVS
+411 INGGSNQNRKIS

-431 LAGTTWLNNQ
+431 LAGTTWLNSQ
-441 SANLKI
+441 FVNLKTTTSI
-447 TNSAYSAKINN
+447 YNAKINN

>member
-1 MKKTILLSLMA
+1 MKKTILLPLMA
-12 SSLLAEDDGVFM
+12 SSLLAENDGVFM
-24 SVGYQIGEAAQMVKN
+24 SVGYQIGEAVQQVKN

-54 NLLTRYNELKQTASS
+54 NLLTRYNELKQTASN
-69 TNSSTAQA
+69 TDSSTTQA
-77 VDNLKE
+77 INNLKE

-102 LSSAVAMW
+102 LSSAVGMW
-110 QVIAS
+110 QVVAS

-120 SLPTDK
+120 SLPTNK
-126 YNEINTISQSL
+126 YNEINAISQLL
-137 QNTLENKNTANNNI
+137 QNTLENKNNDLK
-151 TIENDYEQL
+151 IENDYDQL
-160 LTQASTIISTLQS
+160 LTQASTIITTLQS
-173 QCPGIDGGNGKP
+173 QCPSIDGGNGKP

-191 GNACNIFGSTF
+191 GNACAIFGNTF
-202 SAINSMINSAKKA
+202 SAITSMIDSAKKA

-225 GPNQQSAFNSM
+225 GPNQ
-236 INSAKKAAEQA
+236 
-247 RRTAPEGPN
+247 P
-256 QQSAFTDADFTKN
+256 SAFTNADFTKN

-295 LQKTPDSKGFHSLV
+295 LQKTSDSKGFHSLV

-320 TKYSE
+320 TQYSQ

-498 LAFRRLYSVYFNYV
+498 LAYRRLYSVYFNYV

>member
-24 SVGYQIGEAAQMVKN
+24 SVGYQIGEAVQQVKN

-54 NLLTRYNELKQTASS
+54 NLLTRYNELKQTASN
-69 TNSSTAQA
+69 TNSSTTQA
-77 VDNLKE
+77 INNLKE

-110 QVIAS
+110 QVVAS

-137 QNTLENKNTANNNI
+137 QNTLENKNTANNNT

-160 LTQASTIISTLQS
+160 LTQASTIINTLQS
-173 QCPGIDGGNGKP
+173 QCPRIDGGNGKP

-191 GNACNIFGSTF
+191 GNACNIFGNTF
-202 SAINSMINSAKKA
+202 NAITSMIDSAKKA
-215 AEQAR
+215 AAESR
-220 RTAPE
+220 RTNDPSQGA
-225 GPNQQSAFNSM
+225 NQQSAFN
-236 INSAKKAAEQA
+236 N
-247 RRTAPEGPN
+247 
-256 QQSAFTDADFTKN
+256 TDFNKN

-277 NDTISYLKGD
+277 NDTISYLKGE

-295 LQKTPDSKGFHSLV
+295 LQKTPGSKRLNLV

-320 TKYSE
+320 TQYSE

-334 HNPFRSVGLINSQ
+334 NNPFRSVGLINSQ

-411 INGGSDKNRKVS
+411 INGGSNQNRKVS

-441 SANLKI
+441 SANLKTTTSI
-447 TNSAYSAKINN
+447 YNAKINN

-498 LAFRRLYSVYFNYV
+498 LAYRRLYSVYFNYV

>member
-1 MKKTILLSLMA
+1 MKKTILLSLMV

-39 TGEIQKVSNAYENLN
+39 TGEIQKISNAYENLN
-54 NLLTRYNELKQTASS
+54 NLLTRYNELKQTASN

-77 VDNLKE
+77 IDNLKE

-102 LSSAVAMW
+102 LSSAVGMW
-110 QVIAS
+110 QVVAS

-120 SLPTDK
+120 SLSTSEYEK
-126 YNEINTISQSL
+126 LKATSQLL
-137 QNTLENKNTANNNI
+137 QNTLENKNNEL
-151 TIENDYEQL
+151 TIGNDYEHL
-160 LTQASTIISTLQS
+160 LTQASTIINTLQS

-191 GNACNIFGSTF
+191 GNACTIFGNTF
-202 SAINSMINSAKKA
+202 NAINSMIDSAKKA
-215 AEQAR
+215 AAEAR
-220 RTAPE
+220 RTDPSQ
-225 GPNQQSAFNSM
+225 PS
-236 INSAKKAAEQA
+236 
-247 RRTAPEGPN
+247 T
-256 QQSAFTDADFTKN
+256 FTNADFNKN

-287 NLATIYNT
+287 NLATIYNAI
-295 LQKTPDSKGFHSLV
+295 QKTPGSKGLQSLV

-320 TKYSE
+320 TQYSQ

-347 SNNGAMNGVG
+347 SDNGAMNGVG

-387 KSNFFNSASNVF
+387 KSDFFNSASNVF

-411 INGGSDKNRKVS
+411 INGGSDKNRKIS

-431 LAGTTWLNNQ
+431 LAGTTWLNSQ
-441 SANLKI
+441 LVNLKT

-498 LAFRRLYSVYFNYV
+498 LAYRRLYSVYFNYV

>member
-12 SSLLAEDDGVFM
+12 SSLFAEDDGAYM

-54 NLLTRYNELKQTASS
+54 NLLTRYNELKQTD
-69 TNSSTAQA
+69 TNTDSSTAQA
-77 VDNLKE
+77 IDNLKE

-93 TANQAVSSA
+93 TTNQAVSSA
-102 LSSAVAMW
+102 LSSAVGMW

-120 SLPTDK
+120 SLSTSEYDK
-126 YNEINTISQSL
+126 LNAISQLL
-137 QNTLENKNTANNNI
+137 QNTLENKNNDL
-151 TIENDYEQL
+151 TIGNDYEHL
-160 LTQASTIISTLQS
+160 LTQASTIINTLQS
-173 QCPGIDGGNGKP
+173 QCPSVDGGNGKP

-191 GNACNIFGSTF
+191 GNACAIFGNTF
-202 SAINSMINSAKKA
+202 SAITSMIDSAKKA
-215 AEQAR
+215 ATDAR

-225 GPNQQSAFNSM
+225 GPNQQSAFN
-236 INSAKKAAEQA
+236 N
-247 RRTAPEGPN
+247 
-256 QQSAFTDADFTKN
+256 ADFTKN

-287 NLATIYNT
+287 NLETIYNT
-295 LQKTPDSKGFHSLV
+295 IQKTPDSKEFQSLV

-320 TKYSE
+320 TQYSQ

-374 RYYAFFDYNHAYI
+374 RYYGFFDYNYAYI

-411 INGGSDKNRKVS
+411 INGGSDRNRKVS

-498 LAFRRLYSVYFNYV
+498 LAYRRLYSLYLNYV

>member
-1 MKKTILLSLMA
+1 MKKTILLPLMA
-12 SSLLAEDDGVFM
+12 SSLLAENDGVFM
-24 SVGYQIGEAAQMVKN
+24 SVGYQIGEAVQQVKN

-69 TNSSTAQA
+69 ADSSTAQA
-77 VDNLKE
+77 INNLQE

-120 SLPTDK
+120 SLPTSEYEK
-126 YNEINTISQSL
+126 LKATSQLL
-137 QNTLENKNTANNNI
+137 QNTLENKNNNL
-151 TIENDYEQL
+151 TIENDYDQL
-160 LTQASTIISTLQS
+160 LTQASTIINTLQS

-191 GNACNIFGSTF
+191 GNACAIFGNTF

-215 AEQAR
+215 AEQFR
-220 RTAPE
+220 RTDPSQ
-225 GPNQQSAFNSM
+225 GPNQ
-236 INSAKKAAEQA
+236 
-247 RRTAPEGPN
+247 P
-256 QQSAFTDADFTKN
+256 SAFTNADFNKN

-295 LQKTPDSKGFHSLV
+295 LQKTPDSKGFQSLV

-320 TKYSE
+320 TQYSQ

-431 LAGTTWLNNQ
+431 LAGTTWLNSQ
-441 SANLKI
+441 LVNLKTTTSI
-447 TNSAYSAKINN
+447 YNAKINN

>member
-1 MKKTILLSLMA
+1 MKKTILLSLMV
-12 SSLLAEDDGVFM
+12 SSLLAENDGVFM
-24 SVGYQIGEAAQMVKN
+24 SVGYQIGEAVQQVKN

-54 NLLTRYNELKQTASS
+54 NLLTRYNELKQTASN

-77 VDNLKE
+77 INNLKE
-83 SASRLKTTPN
+83 SASRLKTVPN

-102 LSSAVAMW
+102 LSSAVGMW

-115 NLANN
+115 NLANGT
-120 SLPTDK
+120 LPTDK
-126 YNEINTISQSL
+126 YNEINAISQLL
-137 QNTLENKNTANNNI
+137 QNTLNKNNEL
-151 TIENDYEQL
+151 TIDNDYEHL
-160 LTQASTIISTLQS
+160 LTQASTIINTLQS

-191 GNACNIFGSTF
+191 GNACNIFGNTF
-202 SAINSMINSAKKA
+202 NAINSMIDSAKKA

-220 RTAPE
+220 RTDPE
-225 GPNQQSAFNSM
+225 NPNQ
-236 INSAKKAAEQA
+236 
-247 RRTAPEGPN
+247 P
-256 QQSAFTDADFTKN
+256 SAFTNADFTKN

-287 NLATIYNT
+287 NLETIYNT
-295 LQKTPDSKGFHSLV
+295 LQKTPDSKGFQGLV

-320 TKYSE
+320 TQYSQ

-347 SNNGAMNGVG
+347 SNNGAMNGIG
-357 VQLGY
+357 VQVGY

>member
-1 MKKTILLSLMA
+1 MKKTILLPLMA
-12 SSLLAEDDGVFM
+12 SSLLAENDGVFM
-24 SVGYQIGEAAQMVKN
+24 SVGYQIGEAVQQVKN

-54 NLLTRYNELKQTASS
+54 NLLTRYNELKQTASN

-77 VDNLKE
+77 INNLKE

-93 TANQAVSSA
+93 SANQAVSSA
-102 LSSAVAMW
+102 LSSAVGMW

-115 NLANN
+115 NLA
-120 SLPTDK
+120 SGTLPTSEYDK
-126 YNEINTISQSL
+126 INAISQVL
-137 QNTLENKNTANNNI
+137 QNTLENKNNNL
-151 TIENDYEQL
+151 TIANDYDQL
-160 LTQASTIISTLQS
+160 LGQAKTIISTLQS

-191 GNACNIFGSTF
+191 GNACAIFGSTF
-202 SAINSMINSAKKA
+202 SAITNMINSAKKA
-215 AEQAR
+215 AAEAR
-220 RTAPE
+220 RTSPD
-225 GPNQQSAFNSM
+225 NQNTPTA
-236 INSAKKAAEQA
+236 IN
-247 RRTAPEGPN
+247 P
-256 QQSAFTDADFTKN
+256 DFTKN

-309 SRSSYSYSLNE
+309 SRSGYSYSLNE
-320 TKYSE
+320 TQYSQ

-347 SNNGAMNGVG
+347 INNGAMNGVG

-431 LAGTTWLNNQ
+431 LAGTTWLNSQ
-441 SANLKI
+441 LVNLKTTTSI
-447 TNSAYSAKINN
+447 YSAKINN

-472 GIHHGVELGVKIPTI
+472 GIHHGIELGVKIPTI

-498 LAFRRLYSVYFNYV
+498 LAYRRLYSVYFNYV

>member
-12 SSLLAEDDGVFM
+12 SSLFAEDDGAFM

-54 NLLTRYNELKQTASS
+54 NLLTRYNELKQTASN

-77 VDNLKE
+77 IDNLKE

-102 LSSAVAMW
+102 LSSAVGMW

-115 NLANN
+115 NLA
-120 SLPTDK
+120 SGTLPTDK
-126 YNEINTISQSL
+126 YNQINAISQLL
-137 QNTLENKNTANNNI
+137 QNTLENKNNDLK
-151 TIENDYEQL
+151 IENDYDHL
-160 LTQASTIISTLQS
+160 LTQASTIINTLQS

-202 SAINSMINSAKKA
+202 NAINSMIDSAKKA
-215 AEQAR
+215 AEQFR
-220 RTAPE
+220 RTDPSQ
-225 GPNQQSAFNSM
+225 PQNQQSASPVIDTN
-236 INSAKKAAEQA
+236 
-247 RRTAPEGPN
+247 
-256 QQSAFTDADFTKN
+256 FTNN

-287 NLATIYNT
+287 NLETIYNT
-295 LQKTPDSKGFHSLV
+295 IQKTPNSKGFQSLV

-320 TKYSE
+320 TQYSQ

-374 RYYAFFDYNHAYI
+374 RYYGFFDYNYAYI

-411 INGGSDKNRKVS
+411 INGGSDRNRKVS

-447 TNSAYSAKINN
+447 TNNAYSAKINN

-498 LAFRRLYSVYFNYV
+498 LAYRRLYSLYLNYV

>member
-12 SSLLAEDDGVFM
+12 SSLFAEDDGAYM

-54 NLLTRYNELKQTASS
+54 NLLTRYNELKQTASN
-69 TNSSTAQA
+69 TDSSTAQA
-77 VDNLKE
+77 IDNLKE

-102 LSSAVAMW
+102 LSSAVGMW

-120 SLPTDK
+120 SLSTSEYDK
-126 YNEINTISQSL
+126 INAISQLL
-137 QNTLENKNTANNNI
+137 QNTLENKNNNLK
-151 TIENDYEQL
+151 IENDYDQL

-191 GNACNIFGSTF
+191 GNACNIFGNTF
-202 SAINSMINSAKKA
+202 NAINSMIDSAKKA
-215 AEQAR
+215 AADAR

-225 GPNQQSAFNSM
+225 GPNQQN
-236 INSAKKAAEQA
+236 
-247 RRTAPEGPN
+247 
-256 QQSAFTDADFTKN
+256 AFTNADFTKN

-287 NLATIYNT
+287 NLETIYNT
-295 LQKTPDSKGFHSLV
+295 IQKTPNSKGFQSLV

-320 TKYSE
+320 TQYSQ

-374 RYYAFFDYNHAYI
+374 RYYGFFDYNYAYI

-411 INGGSDKNRKVS
+411 INGGSDRNRKVS

-498 LAFRRLYSVYFNYV
+498 LAYRRLYSLYLNYV